1 MNVTKI
7 GKKESRKPCC
17 GKGWPQKDSAE
28 HERYAGALTD
38 KRITENNSTNADRKE
53 DGLLEEILSA
63 SNLNR
68 AYKQVKKNKGAHGV
82 DGMEVE
88 YLLQY
93 LKDNGDELRKS
104 ILDGKYRPNP
114 VRRVEIPK
122 DNGKMRQLGIPTVVD
137 RLVQQAVAQILS
149 PIFEPQ
155 FAETSYGFRPK
166 RSAHDALR
174 KCKEYANQ
182 GNTYVVDMDLERFF
196 DTVNQTKMVEILSR
210 TIKDGRVISLI
221 HKYLTAGV
229 MNRGKYEETRLGLV
243 QGGNISPLCSNIML
257 NELDHELE
265 RRGVRFVRYADD
277 VILFAKTKR
286 SAQRIME
293 HILPYI
299 ENYLQ
304 LKVNRTKTE
313 VAYIGEI
320 KFLGYGFYPSNDGIK
335 FRVHAKSIS
344 KMKAKVKEIT
354 SRNNGLGYEKLKL
367 KLKQFITGWVNYFKL
382 ADMKKLTKAIDQW
395 LRRRLRMYIWKR
407 WKRIRTRYAML
418 KRLGLEHEKAFM
430 FACTR
435 KGYWR
440 IANSPIL
447 NLTVTD
453 NRLRKSGYTFF
464 HGLLQNCQ
472 GVNLGTAT
480 CGTA

>member
-182 GNTYVVDMDLERFF
+182 GYTYVVDMDLERFF

-464 HGLLQNCQ
+464 TDYYKT
-472 GVNLGTAT
+472 VKV
-480 CGTA
+480 

>member
-1 MNVTKI
+1 MNVTKV
-7 GKKESRKPCC
+7 GTKESRKPCC

-28 HERYAGALTD
+28 HERYAGALTN
-38 KRITENNSTNADRKE
+38 KRITENNNTNADRKE
-53 DGLLEEILSA
+53 DGLLEEILSV

-68 AYKQVKKNKGAHGV
+68 AYKQVKRNKGAHGV

-93 LKDNGDELRKS
+93 LKDNGEELRKS

-122 DNGKMRQLGIPTVVD
+122 DNGKMRKLGIPTVVD

-174 KCKEYANQ
+174 KCQEYANQ
-182 GNTYVVDMDLERFF
+182 GYTYVVDMDLERFF

-229 MNRGKYEETRLGLV
+229 MNKVRYEESRLGLV
-243 QGGNISPLCSNIML
+243 QGGNISPLCSNIIL

-299 ENYLQ
+299 ENRLQ

-313 VAYIGEI
+313 VAYIGKI
-320 KFLGYGFYPSNDGIK
+320 KFLGYGFYPSKDGIK
-335 FRVHAKSIS
+335 FRVHAKSIG

-382 ADMKKLTKAIDQW
+382 ADMKNLTKAIDQW

-407 WKRIRTRYAML
+407 WKRIRTRHAML

-440 IANSPIL
+440 IAKSPIL

-464 HGLLQNCQ
+464 ADYYNT
-472 GVNLGTAT
+472 VKA
-480 CGTA
+480 